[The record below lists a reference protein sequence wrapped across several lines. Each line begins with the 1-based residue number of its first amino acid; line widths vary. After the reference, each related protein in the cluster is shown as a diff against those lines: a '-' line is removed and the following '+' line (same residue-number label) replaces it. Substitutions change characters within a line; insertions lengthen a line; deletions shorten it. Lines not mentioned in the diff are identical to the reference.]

1 MAFVGQKAS
10 QKKRL
15 YCAGFHHKKKLN
27 LFKTMIMFS
36 EYFSFY
42 LRLTAVYLPLGT
54 FWSLFTLTP

>member
-15 YCAGFHHKKKLN
+15 YCAGFHHKKLN
-27 LFKTMIMFS
+27 LFKTMTTFS

-42 LRLTAVYLPLGT
+42 LRLTAVYLLLGT
-54 FWSLFTLTP
+54 F